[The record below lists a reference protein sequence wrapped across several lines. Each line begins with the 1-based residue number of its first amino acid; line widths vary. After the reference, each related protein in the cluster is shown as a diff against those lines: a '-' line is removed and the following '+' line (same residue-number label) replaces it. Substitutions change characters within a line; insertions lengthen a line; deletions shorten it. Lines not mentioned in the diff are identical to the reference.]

1 MITAIPDPPALLH
14 DTAGWLAEHAGQLP
28 DLAGAGRSFASRLHA
43 LRELQAALFDAG
55 WIRYGWPEQAGGLGG
70 TSLHRAAVYEALAA
84 AGFADRGPFEHHEI
98 LLPVLLKRA
107 DAEQI
112 ARWVPPF
119 LRGDELWAQGFS
131 EPDAGSDLAALRT
144 RAVLDGDA
152 YCVNGRKIWTSWA
165 EQADRCLL
173 IARTGSAESRHRGLV
188 VLMVPFDADGV
199 TVRAITQANG
209 HDELAEV
216 TFDDVLIPTTDRIG
230 AEGDGWSIALEI
242 LSYERGTSSW
252 LRQLL
257 LHARVEELLAAAEPE
272 PGELGDVL
280 LDLYAL
286 RTASGEALLDEADG
300 IVAGPAAAPIK
311 LLRTDAEQHVHDLFD
326 RALAGVLA
334 TGSAA
339 LPQAGR
345 WQDEY
350 LFSRA
355 VSIYGGTRQMQLN
368 TIAKYLLGMP

>member
-1 MITAIPDPPALLH
+1 MTDPAALLH
-14 DTAGWLAEHAGQLP
+14 DAAAWLSENARRLP
-28 DLAGAGRSFASRLHA
+28 DVVGTGRSFTTRLRA
-43 LRELQAALFDAG
+43 LRDLQAILFDAG
-55 WIRYGWPEQAGGLGG
+55 WVRHGWPEVAGGLGG
-70 TSLHRAAVYEALAA
+70 TSLHRAAIYEALAG
-84 AGFADRGPFEHHEI
+84 AGLADRGPFEHHEI

-107 DAEQI
+107 DVEQI
-112 ARWVPPF
+112 ARWFPPF

-131 EPDAGSDLAALRT
+131 EPEAGSDLASLRT
-144 RAVLDGDA
+144 RAVVDGDS

-165 EQADRCLL
+165 AQADQCLL
-173 IARTGSAESRHRGLV
+173 IARTGSVESRHRGLSVFV
-188 VLMVPFDADGV
+188 VRLDAPGV
-199 TVRAITQANG
+199 TVHAINQANG

-216 TFDDVLIPTTDRIG
+216 SFDDVIIPSTDRVG
-230 AEGDGWSIALEI
+230 AEGEGWSIALEI

-257 LHARVEELLAAAEPE
+257 LRSRVEELIEVATPE
-272 PGELGDVL
+272 PGALGEVL

-286 RTASGEALLDEADG
+286 RLASGEALLDEAEG
-300 IVAGPAAAPIK
+300 MVAGPAAAPIK
-311 LLRTDAEQHVHDLFD
+311 LLRTDGEQHVHHLFD
-326 RALAGVLA
+326 RTLGGVLA
-334 TGSAA
+334 TGRAG
-339 LPQAGR
+339 LPQVGR